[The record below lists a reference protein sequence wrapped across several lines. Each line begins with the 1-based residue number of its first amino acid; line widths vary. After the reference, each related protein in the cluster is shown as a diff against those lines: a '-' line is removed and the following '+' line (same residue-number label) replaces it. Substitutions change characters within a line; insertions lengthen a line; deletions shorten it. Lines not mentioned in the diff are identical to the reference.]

1 MLIIATKSPFLKPL
15 PSASTGADLLL
26 TQDGVIAITQVND
39 WSLFNN
45 VYALSSDVA
54 ARGLN
59 AHNNERIQMID
70 ITEFVKLTANHQP
83 IVNW

>member
-26 TQDGVIAITQVND
+26 TQDGVIAITQEND
-39 WSLFNN
+39 WTVFNN
-45 VYALSSDVA
+45 VYALASDVT
-54 ARGLN
+54 ARGLS
-59 AHNNERIQMID
+59 AHNNEKIQMID
-70 ITEFVKLTANHQP
+70 ITEFVKLTAHHQP